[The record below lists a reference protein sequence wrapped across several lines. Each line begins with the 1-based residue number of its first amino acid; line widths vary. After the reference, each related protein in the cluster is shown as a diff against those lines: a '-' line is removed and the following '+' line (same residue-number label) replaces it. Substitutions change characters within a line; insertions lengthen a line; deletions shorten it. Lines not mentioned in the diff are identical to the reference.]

1 MGAESMRV
9 RDYMTTEVQ
18 TVGSDTDIMRAIRLF
33 VDRDLS
39 GMPVVD
45 AFGTLVGMLTER
57 DCIQVALSAGY
68 HDESAGTVADFM
80 SREVETVLPEDSL
93 MDLAAYFV
101 SSPHRRCPVVHE
113 GRLVGMICR
122 RDILRAL
129 TEGSWFAAS

>member
-9 RDYMTTEVQ
+9 RDYMTTQVLS
-18 TVGSDTDIMRAIRLF
+18 VGSDTDIMRAIRLF
-33 VDRDLS
+33 VDYDLS

-57 DCIQVALSAGY
+57 DCIKVALNAGY
-68 HDESAGTVADFM
+68 HDEFAGTVADFM
-80 SREVETVLPEDSL
+80 TPKVETLLPEDSL
-93 MDLAAYFV
+93 MDVAAYFAG
-101 SSPHRRCPVVHE
+101 SPHRRCPVVDE
-113 GRLVGMICR
+113 GRLVGMISR

>member
-1 MGAESMRV
+1 MRAQSMRV
-9 RDYMTTEVQ
+9 RDFMTTQVQ
-18 TVGSDTDIMRAIRLF
+18 SVSSNTDIMRAIRLF

-45 AFGTLVGMLTER
+45 AFGTLIGMLTER
-57 DCIQVALSAGY
+57 DCIRVALNAGY

-80 SREVETVLPEDSL
+80 TRAVETVLPDDSL
-93 MDLAAYFV
+93 MDVAAYFAT
-101 SSPHRRCPVVHE
+101 SPHRRCPVVDE

-129 TEGSWFAAS
+129 TEGSWFAAQ